1 MISIKCYP
9 IVLTD
14 GGCPLVIEGA
24 DDLPTF
30 DLIRR
35 FQLDDIDLDFP
46 GVKRVRGSNK
56 IQTAY
61 RLSKKADLT
70 LPTRCS

>member
-1 MISIKCYP
+1 MAIYDS
-9 IVLTD
+9 D
-14 GGCPLVIEGA
+14 GGCPVGVDGA

-35 FQLDDIDLDFP
+35 FQLDNVELDFP
-46 GVKRVRGSNK
+46 GVKRVRGSNRV
-56 IQTAY
+56 QTAY

-70 LPTRCS
+70 LPTRCAPNH

>member
-1 MISIKCYP
+1 MMIK
-9 IVLTD
+9 LD
-14 GGCPLVIEGA
+14 GGCPVGIEGA

-35 FQLDDIDLDFP
+35 FQLDNFDLEFP

-56 IQTAY
+56 MQTAY

-70 LPTRCS
+70 LATRFHLCL